1 MLKFCRLVGNPV
13 CQESGVTERYCSV
26 PQTESSYSTPLN
38 NCVASLCFAN
48 QTSSPNCKCALPYT
62 GLLKFRAPSFSNLG
76 NNTYYTVLE
85 KSLMDS
91 FKLHQLPVDS
101 VNLSHPRKDSSTYLV
116 LNLQVF
122 PFGHDRFNR
131 TGVSSI
137 GFALSNQTFKP
148 PPQFGPFFFIGDAY
162 LNFAGS
168 LITDTELQEKLI
180 LLFLLSYCNI
190 SLLPLSTHPDEVTG
204 SKKSSQTGVIVG
216 AVAGGSV
223 LLLLL
228 LGAGLYAH
236 RQKKRAEKATEQN
249 NPFGMKRL

>member
-1 MLKFCRLVGNPV
+1 M
-13 CQESGVTERYCSV
+13 TERYCSV

-48 QTSSPNCKCALPYT
+48 QISSPNCKCALPYT

-148 PPQFGPFFFIGDAY
+148 PTQFGPFFFIGDAY

-190 SLLPLSTHPDEVTG
+190 SLLLFLLIQTKLQDQKNHQTQVLSLELWRVALSSCCYCWALG
-204 SKKSSQTGVIVG
+204 SMLIAKRREQKRQLNKTI
-216 AVAGGSV
+216 
-223 LLLLL
+223 LLV
-228 LGAGLYAH
+228 
-236 RQKKRAEKATEQN
+236 
-249 NPFGMKRL
+249 

>member
-1 MLKFCRLVGNPV
+1 
-13 CQESGVTERYCSV
+13 VTESYCSV
-26 PQTESSYSTPLN
+26 SQNESSYSTPLN
-38 NCVASLCFAN
+38 NCVASSCFAN
-48 QTSSPNCKCALPYT
+48 QISSPNCKCAFPYT
-62 GLLKFRAPSFSNLG
+62 GLLQFRAPSFSNLG
-76 NNTYYTVLE
+76 NDTYYTVLE
-85 KSLMDS
+85 QSLMNS
-91 FKLHQLPVDS
+91 FKFHQLPVDS

-116 LNLQVF
+116 MNLQVF
-122 PFGHDRFNR
+122 PFGQDRFNW
-131 TGVSSI
+131 TGISRI
-137 GFALSNQTFKP
+137 GFALSNQIFKP
-148 PPQFGPFFFIGDAY
+148 PSQFGPFVFHGDTY

-190 SLLPLSTHPDEVTG
+190 SLLRLSTHPEEVTG
-204 SKKSSQTGVIVG
+204 SNKSSNTGVIIG

-249 NPFGMKRL
+249 NPFGMKRF